1 MNNTNQPADVQL
13 PSSFQL
19 LKSTAIAAVV
29 AMLLLLVIV
38 MPAEYGIDPTGVGS
52 VTGLKRMGEIKV
64 LLAEEAAQDEEALLS
79 AINGTAPTPPAEV
92 VQTASPSSTVVAE
105 IAEPTLA
112 NAERSDEMQVTLA
125 PDAATEVKVTLA
137 KGKSVQFA
145 WESNGGAVN
154 FDTHGDS
161 AALDISYFSYGKGI
175 EQSQS
180 GTVEAAFDGH
190 HGWYWRNRTDTAVTI
205 TLRTTG
211 AYTDIQQLH

>member
-1 MNNTNQPADVQL
+1 MNNTNEPADVQL
-13 PSSFQL
+13 PSSIQL

-64 LLAEEAAQDEEALLS
+64 LLAEEAAQDEEALLN

-92 VQTASPSSTVVAE
+92 VQIASPSSTVVAE
-105 IAEPTLA
+105 IAEPPLA
-112 NAERSDEMQVTLA
+112 NGERSDEMQVTLA

-137 KGKSVQFA
+137 KGKSVQFS

-154 FDTHGDS
+154 LIGRAH
-161 AALDISYFSYGKGI
+161 
-175 EQSQS
+175 
-180 GTVEAAFDGH
+180 V
-190 HGWYWRNRTDTAVTI
+190 
-205 TLRTTG
+205 
-211 AYTDIQQLH
+211 

>member
-1 MNNTNQPADVQL
+1 MNKPNQPEGTQL
-13 PSSFQL
+13 PSSIQL

-64 LLAEEAAQDEEALLS
+64 LLAEEAAQDEEALLN
-79 AINGTAPTPPAEV
+79 AINGTTPTPPAEV
-92 VQTASPSSTVVAE
+92 VQIASPSSTVVAE
-105 IAEPTLA
+105 VAELPLE
-112 NAERSDEMQVTLA
+112 NAERSDVMQVTLA
-125 PDAATEVKVTLA
+125 PDAAKEVKVTLA
-137 KGKSVQFA
+137 KGKNVQFA

-161 AALDISYFSYGKGI
+161 AALDINYFSYGKGI

-180 GTVEAAFDGH
+180 GNVEAAFDGH
-190 HGWYWRNRTDTAVTI
+190 HGWYWRNRTATAVTI
-205 TLRTTG
+205 TLRTSG
-211 AYTDIQQLH
+211 EYTDIQQLH

>member
-64 LLAEEAAQDEEALLS
+64 LLAEEAAQDEEALLN

-92 VQTASPSSTVVAE
+92 VQIVSPSSTVVAE
-105 IAEPTLA
+105 IAEPPLA
-112 NAERSDEMQVTLA
+112 NGERSDEMQVTLA

-137 KGKSVQFA
+137 KGKSVQFS

-161 AALDISYFSYGKGI
+161 AALEINYFSYDKGT

-211 AYTDIQQLH
+211 AYTDIQQLL

>member
-1 MNNTNQPADVQL
+1 MNNTNQPEGIQL
-13 PSSFQL
+13 PSTIQL

-29 AMLLLLVIV
+29 AMILLLVIV

-64 LLAEEAAQDEEALLS
+64 LLAEEAAQDEEALLN
-79 AINGTAPTPPAEV
+79 AINGTAPTPPDAV
-92 VQTASPSSTVVAE
+92 VQIASPSNTAVAE
-105 IAEPTLA
+105 IAESPLV
-112 NAERSDEMQVTLA
+112 NGERSDEMQVTLA
-125 PDAATEVKVTLA
+125 PDEATEVKVALL
-137 KGKSVQFA
+137 KGESVQFA

-161 AALDISYFSYGKGI
+161 AALDINYFSYDKGT

-190 HGWYWRNRTDTAVTI
+190 HGWYWRNRTATAVTI

>member
-64 LLAEEAAQDEEALLS
+64 LLAEEAAQDEEALLN

-92 VQTASPSSTVVAE
+92 VQIASPSSAVVAE
-105 IAEPTLA
+105 LVEPPLA
-112 NAERSDEMQVTLA
+112 NGERSDEMQVTLA

-137 KGKSVQFA
+137 KGKSVQFS

-161 AALDISYFSYGKGI
+161 AALDISYFSYDKGT

-190 HGWYWRNRTDTAVTI
+190 HGWYWRNRTDTEVTI

-211 AYTDIQQLH
+211 AYTDIQQLL

>member
-64 LLAEEAAQDEEALLS
+64 LLAEEAAQDEEALLN
-79 AINGTAPTPPAEV
+79 AINGTTPTPQAEV
-92 VQTASPSSTVVAE
+92 VQIASPSSTVVAE

-112 NAERSDEMQVTLA
+112 NGE
-125 PDAATEVKVTLA
+125 
-137 KGKSVQFA
+137 
-145 WESNGGAVN
+145 W
-154 FDTHGDS
+154 
-161 AALDISYFSYGKGI
+161 
-175 EQSQS
+175 
-180 GTVEAAFDGH
+180 
-190 HGWYWRNRTDTAVTI
+190 
-205 TLRTTG
+205 
-211 AYTDIQQLH
+211 